1 MLGLSPLD
9 LQVALTLFGRVIISI
24 LLDPLLILTE
34 LLVTLLFDHISLLRE
49 PLVGVL
55 KLFKLLA
62 QVSFLTNAI
71 TVEKL
76 KLFL

>member
-1 MLGLSPLD
+1 VLGLSPLD